1 MWLSGLGFT
10 VMGLVSRVSLA
21 NNSNAG
27 AWLSCLLL
35 HCSQDRSG
43 GVLDCMSPTPMS
55 PKITYI
61 LTFPS
66 ISLEY
71 FLRAIW
77 NNVSWASF
85 LILSQK
91 TVKAQLTLCTLF
103 IFSWHN
109 LSFQLSLNKNRR
121 KKKKKKQKTLN
132 YTFSQSPNL
141 TYLFTSKAFG
151 YCKHSGLRKGKYLLA
166 EFTFFLCAFEMYSFY
181 PVFFRNPSVYRHA
194 KLASGLSNSLWPSG
208 L

>member
-1 MWLSGLGFT
+1 MWLSVLGFT

-21 NNSNAG
+21 NNSNSG

-35 HCSQDRSG
+35 HCSQDRFG
-43 GVLDCMSPTPMS
+43 GVLDCLSPTPMS

-91 TVKAQLTLCTLF
+91 TLKAQLTLCTLF
-103 IFSWHN
+103 VFSWQN

-121 KKKKKKQKTLN
+121 KKQNKTKLN

-141 TYLFTSKAFG
+141 TFQGWGVLVG
-151 YCKHSGLRKGKYLLA
+151 C
-166 EFTFFLCAFEMYSFY
+166 C
-181 PVFFRNPSVYRHA
+181 
-194 KLASGLSNSLWPSG
+194 LWGRTESETTAAT
-208 L
+208 